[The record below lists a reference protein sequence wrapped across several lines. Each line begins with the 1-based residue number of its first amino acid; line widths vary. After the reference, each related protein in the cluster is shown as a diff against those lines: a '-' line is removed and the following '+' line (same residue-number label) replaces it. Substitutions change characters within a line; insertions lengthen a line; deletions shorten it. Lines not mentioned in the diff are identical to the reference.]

1 MRSKWSKILWFSIL
15 VCLFCLDAFCFE
27 AKALEVVQVKKPEIP
42 VVYFKVM
49 FRAGS
54 AYDPPGKEGLA
65 YFTAQLMQ
73 RGTQSF
79 TRDQIDDLLD
89 YLSGRLNVEV
99 HKEVIVISGATL
111 KENLDK
117 FYQVFSEI
125 ILKPTFPE
133 DQIEK
138 TRTDQLDAIE
148 NLRQDDV
155 DLVKESFDDFI
166 FRGHP
171 YGHAV
176 FGKESSVKSFTR
188 QDAIDFYNK
197 YFVQDNL
204 FLGLA
209 GDFDETLVKRFD
221 QDMSTLKTG
230 KPPKPE
236 KNVQPIH
243 GRKVL
248 LIEKEG
254 RTQNQIRIGHP
265 YFISRSSPDYFPLLV
280 ANTYMGKHRES
291 IGQLYKTVRMQRGL
305 SYGAYSYIEDFEQAG
320 WSKLAA
326 PNVPRNIQYFSM
338 WTYVKSPNTKFAIKL
353 LLKNMSDLASS
364 GIPKDRFQ
372 LTKDFEAN
380 QYPFQ
385 IETPDRKLGLLLD
398 DRFYGTPGFVDN
410 YDKNVEKAT
419 IEEIDRVAATYL
431 SPENVAIV
439 VMVSD
444 PEKFKQE
451 LLSDQTTIE
460 YPSQFDAT
468 ALESEDDLIKA
479 YDLKLKDADFEIV
492 KASELFK

>member
-1 MRSKWSKILWFSIL
+1 MRSRWSKILWFSIFA
-15 VCLFCLDAFCFE
+15 CIFCLNAFCFD
-27 AKALEVVQVKKPEIP
+27 ANALEVVQVKKPEIP

-79 TRDQIDDLLD
+79 TRDQMDDLLD
-89 YLSGRLNVEV
+89 YLSGQLNVEV
-99 HKEVIVISGATL
+99 HKEVIVFSGKTL

-125 ILKPTFPE
+125 ILKPTFPQ

-148 NLRQDDV
+148 NIRQDDRE
-155 DLVKESFDDFI
+155 LVKESFDDFI

-176 FGKESSVKSFTR
+176 YGKESSVKSFTR
-188 QDAIDFYNK
+188 QDAIDFYMRC
-197 YFVQDNL
+197 FVQDNI

-209 GDFDETLVKRFD
+209 GDFDETLVQRFN
-221 QDMSTLKTG
+221 QNFSTLKTG

-236 KNVQPIH
+236 KNVQPIN

-265 YFISRSSPDYFPLLV
+265 YFISRSSSDYFPLLV
-280 ANTYMGKHRES
+280 ANTYLGKHRES

-305 SYGAYSYIEDFEQAG
+305 SYGAYSYIEDFEQYG

-326 PNVPRNIQYFSM
+326 PNLPREIQYFSM
-338 WTYVKSPNTKFAIKL
+338 WTYVKRPSTKFTIQL
-353 LLKNMSDLASS
+353 MLKNMSDLAEN

-398 DRFYGTPGFVDN
+398 DRFYGTPGFTDN
-410 YDKNVEKAT
+410 YDKNTEKVT
-419 IEEIDRVAATYL
+419 IEEIDRAADAYL

-451 LLSDQTTIE
+451 LLSGQTTIE

-468 ALESEDDLIKA
+468 TLQSEDDLIKA
-479 YDLKLKDADFEIV
+479 YDLKLKDNDFEIV